1 MLIMARTVEQIERD
15 LANLRQAVRAIALDF
30 QKNYGHY
37 SKQLGQAV
45 RQQLIL
51 ASYHLC
57 TQGYP
62 ERFLKLPLNQRQE
75 LQQSLLQLARQTQT
89 SLATQAQDAAVET
102 QEPEL
107 MGKEPSAESSL
118 VLEVADP
125 GLMTEESKAEGGTGV
140 EPNAPRLRIEQIET
154 PQQLSD
160 WLETRE
166 EAIAETLHGVSQSA
180 NRLLQRADVLPGK
193 LPEPILDIAAKSG
206 LATEATAGVPNLLNL
221 LVEIESDEDEQ
232 TPSVTHIMAIK
243 LRLSEIEFA
252 DANLSAMR
260 MNLRELLARLSQLKR
275 EYHKR
280 QQELAIAQAEAAW
293 RSSWYE

>member
-1 MLIMARTVEQIERD
+1 MARTVEQIERD
-15 LANLRQAVRAIALDF
+15 LANLRQAVRAIASDL
-30 QKNYGHY
+30 QKSYTRY
-37 SKQLGQAV
+37 SEQLGQAV

-51 ASYHLC
+51 ACYHLC

-62 ERFLKLPLNQRQE
+62 ERFLKLSLSQRQE
-75 LQQSLLQLARQTQT
+75 LQQSLLQAARQ
-89 SLATQAQDAAVET
+89 AQV
-102 QEPEL
+102 
-107 MGKEPSAESSL
+107 SL
-118 VLEVADP
+118 VEQFQNKGSESTDAPVTDEAFTLDTSPAVADNEP
-125 GLMTEESKAEGGTGV
+125 ALPLELGDEDAEVDNDPPAVRLPIES
-140 EPNAPRLRIEQIET
+140 IET

-160 WLETRE
+160 WLEHHE
-166 EAIAETLHGVSQSA
+166 DAIADKLHDVSQSA
-180 NRLLQRADVLPGK
+180 NRLLQRANVLPGK
-193 LPEPILDIAAKSG
+193 LPEPILDVAAKSG
-206 LATEATAGVPNLLNL
+206 LATEATSSIPNLLNL

-252 DANLSAMR
+252 DANLSALR
-260 MNLRELLARLSQLKR
+260 MSLRELMARLNQLKR

>member
-1 MLIMARTVEQIERD
+1 MARTVEQIERD
-15 LANLRQAVRAIALDF
+15 LASLRQAVGAIALDF
-30 QKNYGHY
+30 QKNYARY
-37 SKQLGQAV
+37 CEQLGQAV

-62 ERFLKLPLNQRQE
+62 ERFLKLSLNQRQE
-75 LQQSLLQLARQTQT
+75 LQQGLLKLARQTQ
-89 SLATQAQDAAVET
+89 SRLATQSQDDELET
-102 QEPEL
+102 AEPKLTDETNSL
-107 MGKEPSAESSL
+107 ENFL
-118 VLEVADP
+118 VLDDTDQVLITELSNANQ
-125 GLMTEESKAEGGTGV
+125 GLDDDRDT
-140 EPNAPRLRIEQIET
+140 PRLQIEQVET

-160 WLETRE
+160 WLEQCE
-166 EAIAETLHGVSQSA
+166 EAIAETLQEVSQGA

-193 LPEPILDIAAKSG
+193 LPEPILDVAAKSG
-206 LATEATAGVPNLLNL
+206 LATEATSGIPNLLNL
-221 LVEIESDEDEQ
+221 LVEIESDEDEDEPA
-232 TPSVTHIMAIK
+232 PSVTHIMAIK
-243 LRLSEIEFA
+243 LRLSEIEFV

-275 EYHKR
+275 EYQKR